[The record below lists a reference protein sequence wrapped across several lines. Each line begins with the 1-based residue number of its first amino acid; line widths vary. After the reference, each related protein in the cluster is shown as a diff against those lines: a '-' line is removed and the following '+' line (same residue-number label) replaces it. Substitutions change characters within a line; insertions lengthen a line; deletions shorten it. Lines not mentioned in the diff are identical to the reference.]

1 MNITSEY
8 LQSFITN
15 NFDIVDKFSLS
26 PLAKSVLQKNYEYL
40 YNANLAYKS
49 AIISKEEYHYSP
61 ELFFLIPQPIQHMI
75 RDDFTKYVYSY
86 KFTINSRTF
95 FVTFFLHSEND
106 MNISQCLKRI
116 YTWLH
121 IVDKYAP
128 SICSKI
134 LKINIFFTEHM
145 KYLPNKGE
153 TIDEIHVNTAFTTS
167 CSPSTEINI
176 FRKEE
181 WFKVFIHETFHS
193 LGLDFSSMNNEDV
206 CSRILSI
213 FPVKSEVR
221 LFETYCETWAEIFNL
236 LFLTFYSTKPYN
248 NFSSMLNK
256 FESLLQTE
264 IIFSIFQSNKV
275 LHHNNMNYLDLFHDS
290 MSSVNKRAKYN
301 ESTHLLSYYVIK
313 SILIYHTNE
322 FLEWCVTNNNNI
334 INFKK
339 TNKNLHNYCRLIEKK
354 YNDKKYIDITL
365 TFDEWFHNKENTDY
379 PTFENQTMRMTVYE
393 NK

>member
-1 MNITSEY
+1 
-8 LQSFITN
+8 
-15 NFDIVDKFSLS
+15 
-26 PLAKSVLQKNYEYL
+26 
-40 YNANLAYKS
+40 
-49 AIISKEEYHYSP
+49 
-61 ELFFLIPQPIQHMI
+61 
-75 RDDFTKYVYSY
+75 
-86 KFTINSRTF
+86 
-95 FVTFFLHSEND
+95 
-106 MNISQCLKRI
+106 
-116 YTWLH
+116 
-121 IVDKYAP
+121 
-128 SICSKI
+128 
-134 LKINIFFTEHM
+134 
-145 KYLPNKGE
+145 
-153 TIDEIHVNTAFTTS
+153 
-167 CSPSTEINI
+167 
-176 FRKEE
+176 
-181 WFKVFIHETFHS
+181 
-193 LGLDFSSMNNEDV
+193 MNNEDV

-322 FLEWCVTNNNNI
+322 FLECCVTNNNNI